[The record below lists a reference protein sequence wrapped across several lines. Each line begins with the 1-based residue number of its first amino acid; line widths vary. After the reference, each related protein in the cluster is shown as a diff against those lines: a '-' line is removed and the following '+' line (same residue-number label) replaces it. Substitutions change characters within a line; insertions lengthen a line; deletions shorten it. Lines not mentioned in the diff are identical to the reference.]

1 MGKYYAGYQLFQIL
15 DDGVG
20 PSKIIW
26 QWDGSRRVFY
36 LDYGSESLRG
46 ETYINSGPSLGEYTK
61 FIPNRPLE
69 PEDHIPEILAM
80 FAPQLFL
87 TRAKYDKI
95 SAEMKK
101 ILSKDKNSAS
111 NMFDFDLNKTPGVL
125 NEFIHEIDDEIKYTI
140 LSSVLSQAR
149 FKSNDGK
156 KWILYCTRLDQKEQ
170 D

>member
-1 MGKYYAGYQLFQIL
+1 MGKYYAGYQLFEVL

-26 QWDGSRRVFY
+26 QWDGSRRVLY

-46 ETYINSGPSLGEYTK
+46 ETYINSGPSLGGYTK
-61 FIPNRPLE
+61 FIPNKPLD

-87 TRAKYDKI
+87 AKTKYDKI
-95 SAEMKK
+95 SSEMKK
-101 ILSKDKNSAS
+101 ISSKDKNSAS
-111 NMFDFDLNKTPGVL
+111 NMFDFDLNKSPKVL
-125 NEFIHEIDDEIKYTI
+125 DEFIQEIEQKIELKI
-140 LSSVLSQAR
+140 LSSILSQAR

-156 KWILYCTRLDQKEQ
+156 KWILYCTRFDQKER